1 MEDEIKKNILK
12 TGTTTLGIVTKEGL
26 VLGADNRVTYGGDG
40 GIQYIAGKDQKI
52 FNLNEDIIVT
62 IAGVMSD
69 LHQTIKLVRAELRL
83 KELKDKKKPT
93 LRESASLLANIS
105 FQKIRQPS
113 MIPSIT
119 HFLLAGRDLDGS
131 VCLFDV
137 TMDGALKKIN
147 SFAATGSGMVQ
158 INPVLDNEWKPG
170 MSLKEGISL
179 AEKCLKTSPRRD
191 PASGDGLDIFTVTK
205 DGIKQ
210 VSKQRAE
217 PVYTEEKQI

>member
-1 MEDEIKKNILK
+1 MEDEIKKQVLK
-12 TGTTTLGIVTKEGL
+12 TGTTTLGIVTKDGI
-26 VLGADNRVTYGGDG
+26 VLAADNRVTYGGEG
-40 GIQYIAGKDQKI
+40 GVSYIARKDEKI
-52 FNLNEDIIVT
+52 FNLNDDIIVT

-69 LHQTIKLVRAELRL
+69 LHQTIKLARAELRL
-83 KELKDKKKPT
+83 KELKDKRKPS

-113 MIPSIT
+113 MIPSVT
-119 HFLLAGRDLDGS
+119 HFLLAGRDSDGS
-131 VCLFDV
+131 VSLFDISA
-137 TMDGALKKIN
+137 DGALKIIK

-170 MSLKEGISL
+170 MTLKEGVSL
-179 AEKCLKTSPRRD
+179 AEKCLKTSPKRD
-191 PASGDGLDIFTVTK
+191 PASGDGMDIFTITK

-217 PVYTEEKQI
+217 PVYTEEK